1 MSFYKC
7 GGGNSYYTLP
17 LTSIDANKFIYK
29 DTSIQNAGNQY
40 CIYNGILSPNKT
52 YEFQNVVGD
61 SNVATILR
69 PMESD
74 AVYDA
79 KVHTT
84 GSTKL
89 KITTGS
95 NAKGYRVQITS
106 LPELGIPVFRV
117 L

>member
-1 MSFYKC
+1 MW
-7 GGGNSYYTLP
+7 GGNSYYTLA
-17 LTSIDANKFIYK
+17 LKSIDANKYIYK
-29 DTSIQNAGNQY
+29 DTSIHDAGNEY

-61 SNVATILR
+61 ANVATIIR
-69 PMESD
+69 TMESD
-74 AVYDA
+74 NVYDA

-89 KITTGS
+89 KLTTGS

-106 LPELGIPVFRV
+106 LPELGIPIFKV